1 MSILRR
7 VSNPVVV
14 KLFLLVALC
23 FGLSG
28 CFVANLVMEAQVL
41 QYSGDGVIHN
51 STMAFSPGYRIEFPK
66 FNSARPYEAPYRLSH
81 VPHTPTH
88 DHATIYLRFNQPD
101 FVMARK
107 KKGSVT
113 AAFRLELYDS
123 KGNSVHSAELHLSN
137 SYWSE
142 AQGLFGVFDLKKSD
156 LRFERNTSYVLKVS
170 YVPGDVPPPAEEL
183 YFSIEEGGT
192 K

>member
-7 VSNPVVV
+7 VSNPVVL
-14 KLFLLVALC
+14 KLLLLVALC

-28 CFVANLVMEAQVL
+28 CFLANLVMEAQVL

-51 STMAFSPGYRIEFPK
+51 ASIFFWPGYRIEFPK
-66 FNSARPYEAPYRLSH
+66 FSSDRSYEASYRLSH

-88 DHATIYLRFNQPD
+88 DHAIIYLRFNQPD
-101 FVMARK
+101 AAMVQRAK
-107 KKGSVT
+107 NSVT
-113 AAFRLELYDS
+113 AAFQLTLYDA
-123 KGNSVHSAELHLSN
+123 KGHIVHSAEVHVST
-137 SYWSE
+137 SYW
-142 AQGLFGVFDLKKSD
+142 GGGVGVFGIFDLRKSA
-156 LRFERNTSYVLKVS
+156 LRFERNASYVLKVS
-170 YVPGDVPPPAEEL
+170 YVPGDVPPPSEEL